1 MSLATRLQQRWYSDL
16 PPPWWTLPLE
26 ALYRWVS
33 MARARRASPVKV
45 GVPVIVVGNITA
57 GGTGKTPLT
66 LAIVDE
72 LRARGMKPGVVSRG
86 YGGIQV
92 EPAVLPEGAT
102 ARQYGDEPAL
112 MRQAGV
118 TVAVGRDRPAAA
130 RLLVEHGCNVVVAD
144 DGLQHLRLARNVE
157 ICVIDGARRL
167 GNGRLLPAGPLR
179 EPASRLATVDFIVC
193 NGGTAAA
200 DEVSMSLEGNDA
212 ESLIDS
218 SRRLPLEHFR
228 GRTVH
233 AVAGIGNPGRFFQG
247 LRERGIDVI
256 EHPFPDHH
264 DFLPGDIV
272 FGDEHPVLMTAK
284 DAMKCQA
291 FAAPEVFLVP
301 VRAHCPNSFYDQL
314 VDLVIAET
322 RRG

>member
-1 MSLATRLQQRWYSDL
+1 MPPATRLQQRWYSDL

-33 MARARRASPVKV
+33 VARARRASPVKV
-45 GVPVIVVGNITA
+45 GVPVIVVGNITV

-86 YGGIQV
+86 YGGTQV
-92 EPAVLPEGAT
+92 EPALLPQGAT

-112 MRQAGV
+112 MQQAGA

-130 RLLVEHGCNVVVAD
+130 RLLVEHGCDVVVAD

-157 ICVIDGARRL
+157 ICVIDGARRF

-179 EPASRLATVDFIVC
+179 EPVSRLATVDFVVC
-193 NGGTAAA
+193 NGGTARAN
-200 DEVSMSLEGNDA
+200 EISMSLYGSEA
-212 ESLIDS
+212 QSLVDP
-218 SRRLPLEHFR
+218 SRRLLLEYFR

-233 AVAGIGNPGRFFQG
+233 AVAGIGNPGRFFHG
-247 LRERGIDVI
+247 LSERGIDVI
-256 EHPFPDHH
+256 EHAFPDHH
-264 DFLPGDIV
+264 DFVPGDIV
-272 FGDEHPVLMTAK
+272 FGDGHPVLMTVK
-284 DAMKCQA
+284 DGMKCQA
-291 FAAPEVFLVP
+291 FAAPDVFVVP
-301 VRAHCPNSFYDQL
+301 VKAHCPDSFYDRLMGL
-314 VDLVIAET
+314 VGSET
-322 RRG
+322 GRG

>member
-16 PPPWWTLPLE
+16 APPWWTLPLE
-26 ALYRWVS
+26 ALYRIVS
-33 MARARRASPVKV
+33 KARARKASPVSV
-45 GVPVIVVGNITA
+45 GVPVIVVGNITV

-92 EPAVLPEGAT
+92 EHALLPEGAT

-112 MRQAGV
+112 MRQAGA

-130 RLLVEHGCNVVVAD
+130 RLLVERGCDVVVAD
-144 DGLQHLRLARNVE
+144 DGLQHLRLARDVE
-157 ICVIDGARRL
+157 ICVIDGARRF

-179 EPASRLATVDFIVC
+179 EPISRLGTVDFVVC
-193 NGGTAAA
+193 NGGTARA
-200 DEVSMSLEGNDA
+200 DEISMSLYGSEA
-212 ESLIDS
+212 ESLVDR
-218 SRRLPLEHFR
+218 SRRLLLEYFR

-233 AVAGIGNPGRFFQG
+233 AVAGIGNPGRFFHG

-256 EHPFPDHH
+256 EHAFPDHH
-264 DFLPGDIV
+264 DFVPGDIV
-272 FGDEHPVLMTAK
+272 FGDKLPVLMTVK
-284 DAMKCQA
+284 DGMKCQS
-291 FAAPEVFLVP
+291 FAAPDVFVVP
-301 VRAHCPNSFYDQL
+301 VAAHCPDSFYDRLMCL
-314 VDLVIAET
+314 VGTDAKCD
-322 RRG
+322 

>member
-16 PPPWWTLPLE
+16 APPWWTLPLE
-26 ALYRWVS
+26 ALYRIVS
-33 MARARRASPVKV
+33 TARARHASPVSV
-45 GVPVIVVGNITA
+45 GVPVIVVGNITV

-72 LRARGMKPGVVSRG
+72 LRARGMNPGVVSRG

-92 EPAVLPEGAT
+92 EPAVLPDGAT
-102 ARQYGDEPAL
+102 AHQYGDEPAL
-112 MRQAGV
+112 MRQAGA

-130 RLLVEHGCNVVVAD
+130 RLLVEHGCDVVVAD

-157 ICVIDGARRL
+157 ICVIDGARRF

-179 EPASRLATVDFIVC
+179 EPISRLATVDFVVC
-193 NGGTAAA
+193 NGGRAGA
-200 DEVSMSLEGNDA
+200 DEISMSLYGSEA
-212 ESLIDS
+212 VSLVDP
-218 SRRLPLEHFR
+218 SRRLLLEYFR

-233 AVAGIGNPGRFFQG
+233 AVAGIGNPGRFFHG
-247 LRERGIDVI
+247 LHDRGIDVI

-272 FGDEHPVLMTAK
+272 FGDELPVLMTTK
-284 DAMKCQA
+284 DGMKCQA
-291 FAAPEVFLVP
+291 FAAPNVFVVP
-301 VRAHCPNSFYDQL
+301 VTAHCPSSFYERLMCL
-314 VDLVIAET
+314 VGPEG
-322 RRG
+322 RRD